1 MTNGKKILSGNKSFD
16 FLYSRVYSLIWYNGY
31 SISLW
36 RSLNSTRTRLG
47 QTWSAFSEESQ
58 HDSTLTFRLNSKLRV
73 VVWRHSSRSAGA
85 SFCTLKT
92 KDCFT
97 GRPFWCC
104 SCSTPPLRG
113 GTDTFIAHLWLS
125 GVWHTASTQG
135 VSPDDLVDVWTKGNW
150 PWEAPRES
158 SAWPGLSSFYCGGLG
173 PAVRLAPCELG
184 TLSPRR
190 GRWRQGRGRK
200 SQSDESLYW
209 WPSRVEGNGE
219 VLLGRQQTDQFANVL
234 WSLEGHTVFWEISPC
249 SLGMVS
255 SSSFL
260 PH

>member
-1 MTNGKKILSGNKSFD
+1 MLTSD
-16 FLYSRVYSLIWYNGY
+16 SL
-31 SISLW
+31 
-36 RSLNSTRTRLG
+36 
-47 QTWSAFSEESQ
+47 
-58 HDSTLTFRLNSKLRV
+58 V
-73 VVWRHSSRSAGA
+73 
-85 SFCTLKT
+85 C
-92 KDCFT
+92 
-97 GRPFWCC
+97 
-104 SCSTPPLRG
+104 
-113 GTDTFIAHLWLS
+113 DT
-125 GVWHTASTQG
+125 QQ
-135 VSPDDLVDVWTKGNW
+135 
-150 PWEAPRES
+150 APREYLQMTLWMSEPRATGRERLRES
-158 SAWPGLSSFYCGGLG
+158 SVWPGLSSFYCGGLG

-190 GRWRQGRGRK
+190 GRSHQGRGRK